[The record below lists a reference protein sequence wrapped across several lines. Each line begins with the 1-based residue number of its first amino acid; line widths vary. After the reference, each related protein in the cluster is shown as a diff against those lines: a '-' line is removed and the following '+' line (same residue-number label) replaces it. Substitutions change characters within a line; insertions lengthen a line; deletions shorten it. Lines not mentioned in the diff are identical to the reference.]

1 MPVKNSITWE
11 DLRHEF
17 RMEFAFEGLYW
28 YQLLRRSYSH
38 QQEVVNYLNNQNRN
52 ASYFESSTN
61 TYKLSKDYAAP
72 GPDVKI
78 ATAANLVL
86 PMSDT
91 DQTKNPNLK
100 PDASGKAKTV
110 PYTFGDREVSESEL
124 FQ

>member
-1 MPVKNSITWE
+1 MG
-11 DLRHEF
+11 R
-17 RMEFAFEGLYW
+17 
-28 YQLLRRSYSH
+28 
-38 QQEVVNYLNNQNRN
+38 VV
-52 ASYFESSTN
+52 
-61 TYKLSKDYAAP
+61 AP

-100 PDASGKAKTV
+100 PDAHGKVQTV
-110 PYTFGDREVSESEL
+110 AYQFGDREVNEQEL